1 MTATVDDYLTE
12 LKPWVETW
20 GVMTQAEREVARRNA
35 TSADLQAFYDAMV
48 PRMEGIIEVL
58 NRHCLD
64 ALPDNART
72 LLNLTLSLAEV
83 APHVEFY
90 DGSPGVP
97 FAFEEERFISERAHW
112 TRL

>member
-1 MTATVDDYLTE
+1 MTATVDEYLAD
-12 LKPWVETW
+12 LDPWVETW
-20 GVMTQAEREVARRNA
+20 GVMTQAEREVARRSA
-35 TSADLQAFYDAMV
+35 TSDELQSFYDAMV

-58 NRHCLD
+58 NQYPLG